1 MKKIKRKKGRL
12 AIASSYTYAFCF
24 SSTMG
29 KRLLDISN
37 NYART
42 LMLPCKNWVFW
53 RCLLL
58 AGLVTGAVSFPVLP
72 VSVGSPLPRISSGKT
87 HRIDTRKPGRLPGLV
102 KSVSDIAPAPSSGGV
117 SEDDKISSSDL
128 APAPSSG
135 GVSEDDKTNS
145 QLIHPAPLTTRVT
158 SPHGWRKRPIS
169 GRLQFHKGIDYGAP
183 LGSPVVAVQEGT
195 VIKVV
200 SGCVD
205 FGNKGCGNQLGNWV
219 MIEHDSGLVTTY
231 GHLQRSSIKI
241 GKGIKV
247 SKGQQIAS
255 VGSSGWSTGPHL
267 DFRVQ
272 LNGSYKNP
280 ADLISSTKVRM
291 PEPQLEN

>member
-1 MKKIKRKKGRL
+1 M
-12 AIASSYTYAFCF
+12 
-24 SSTMG
+24 
-29 KRLLDISN
+29 
-37 NYART
+37 
-42 LMLPCKNWVFW
+42 
-53 RCLLL
+53 

-87 HRIDTRKPGRLPGLV
+87 HRIDARKPGRLPGLA
-102 KSVSDIAPAPSSGGV
+102 KRVSDLAPAPSSDGVSEDDKIISADLAPASSSGGV
-117 SEDDKISSSDL
+117 SEDDKISSADL

-135 GVSEDDKTNS
+135 GISEDDKTNS

-158 SPHGWRKRPIS
+158 SPHGWRRRPIS

-241 GKGIKV
+241 AKGIKV

-267 DFRVQ
+267 DFRIE

-280 ADLISSTKVRM
+280 ADLVSSTKA
-291 PEPQLEN
+291 ENSEKGKKAQLKRDKGI